1 MPKIPIPHNLIQLKN
16 NKKKI
21 FLYFLSI
28 PRGLTTKTRS
38 LWREEEEEP
47 MRSGAMGWSSDLIHT
62 VWATYITLPNAMMM
76 MMMLEITMAR
86 NLMLNLGKTERKE
99 ILWSL
104 FATLRN
110 KKLSQIQ
117 FLMRWMRCHFRCVI
131 YFEMKSKEL
140 ID

>member
-16 NKKKI
+16 NKKKKI

-76 MMMLEITMAR
+76 MMMMLEITMAR

-99 ILWSL
+99 QKNCWSYL
-104 FATLRN
+104 QQKISLIFATC
-110 KKLSQIQ
+110 
-117 FLMRWMRCHFRCVI
+117 CHFICI
-131 YFEMKSKEL
+131 ALSL
-140 ID
+140 